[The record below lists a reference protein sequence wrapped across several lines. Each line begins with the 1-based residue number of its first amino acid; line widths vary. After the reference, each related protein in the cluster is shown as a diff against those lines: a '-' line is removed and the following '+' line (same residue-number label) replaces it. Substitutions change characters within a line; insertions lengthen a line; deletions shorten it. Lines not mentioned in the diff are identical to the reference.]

1 MIQETLLASSNI
13 SVTIESLTM
22 VNQTANYPWFDF
34 SNTVIQAK
42 YLKKSKEQMTFLVV
56 SCEYCIRFW
65 RGFVKICQTCSMDV
79 WCNNIWRDLSTSY
92 NVNMGSLIKLRLPL
106 CITFTG
112 ENGIDAGAFKVE
124 FFSKVSGVGRKDLI
138 ESISHMRWNDMPK
151 LSEGN
156 HLLLQQGPY
165 LIFWHHR

>member
-1 MIQETLLASSNI
+1 M
-13 SVTIESLTM
+13 
-22 VNQTANYPWFDF
+22 
-34 SNTVIQAK
+34 
-42 YLKKSKEQMTFLVV
+42 
-56 SCEYCIRFW
+56 
-65 RGFVKICQTCSMDV
+65 
-79 WCNNIWRDLSTSY
+79 STSY

-112 ENGIDAGAFKVE
+112 ENGIDAGVFKVE

-156 HLLLQQGPY
+156 HLLVVFISIDNRCY
-165 LIFWHHR
+165 VKNFVVW